1 MKFSEL
7 HNYYQSLNIDQHIQ
21 ALKQLGD
28 EIILSTHQQ
37 LTLEP
42 NYIYFIT
49 EGSISLSIT
58 DSQHIIGNTIEHMPI
73 GLMERYCPLV
83 TLTYTCV
90 SNVTAVKLPYEQF
103 EKFFLSDKIE
113 HTKLLP
119 IILSYMTIFTL
130 DLHNEREK
138 CTSYQV
144 IREMLFRYIYRTQ
157 VHTHETEGVAA
168 FILQRTNL
176 SRAQVFRILSDLK
189 KGEYITIE
197 KGKLVSINKA
207 LPSDY

>member
-7 HNYYQSLNIDQHIQ
+7 HNYYQSLNIAQHIQ
-21 ALKQLGD
+21 ALKQLG
-28 EIILSTHQQ
+28 EKVSLSTHQQ
-37 LTLEP
+37 LILEP
-42 NYIYFIT
+42 NCIYFIN

-58 DSQHIIGNTIEHMPI
+58 DSQFIIGNTIEHMPI

-90 SNVTAVKLPYEQF
+90 SNVTATKLYYDQF
-103 EKFFLSDKIE
+103 DQFFLSNNID
-113 HTKLLP
+113 HTKLLSM
-119 IILSYMTIFTL
+119 ILSYMTIFTI
-130 DLHNEREK
+130 DLHNERK
-138 CTSYQV
+138 KGTSYQV
-144 IREMLFRYIYRTQ
+144 IREMLFRYIYRSQ
-157 VHTHETEGVAA
+157 VHSHETEGIAA

-197 KGKLVSINKA
+197 KGRLMSINKA
-207 LPSDY
+207 LPNDY

>member
-7 HNYYQSLNIDQHIQ
+7 HNYYQSLNIAQHLQ
-21 ALKQLGD
+21 ELVKLG
-28 EIILSTHQQ
+28 EEVSHSTHQQ
-37 LTLEP
+37 LILEP
-42 NYIYFIT
+42 NCIYFIKD
-49 EGSISLSIT
+49 GSISLSIA
-58 DSQHIIGNTIEHMPI
+58 DSQFIIGNTIEHMPI
-73 GLMERYCPLV
+73 GLMERYCPLI

-90 SNVTAVKLPYEQF
+90 SNVTAVKLHYDQF
-103 EKFFLSDKIE
+103 DQFFLSNNID
-113 HTKLLP
+113 HTKLLS

-189 KGEYITIE
+189 KGGYITTE

-207 LPSDY
+207 LPNDY